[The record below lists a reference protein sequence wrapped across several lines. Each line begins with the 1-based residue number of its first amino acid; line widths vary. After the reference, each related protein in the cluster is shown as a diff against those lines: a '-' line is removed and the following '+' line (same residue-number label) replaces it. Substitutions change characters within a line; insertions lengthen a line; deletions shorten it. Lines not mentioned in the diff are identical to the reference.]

1 MKKEKTVSRFKA
13 IASRSLSASV
23 LMENREKVDTSDV
36 VGKNLTIEDFDIVE
50 YVDGEGKNVHYAVV
64 IFAEMPDKYYQGGYV
79 LTRMID
85 DIVEDFDEGLEFA
98 RDAYADTTD
107 AEKIQIRLEESKTK
121 GGKNLT
127 KVEVI

>member
-85 DIVEDFDEGLEFA
+85 DIVEDFDNLLEEA
-98 RDAYADTTD
+98 REQYSVASNDR
-107 AEKIQIRLEESKTK
+107 ICIRLTESKTK